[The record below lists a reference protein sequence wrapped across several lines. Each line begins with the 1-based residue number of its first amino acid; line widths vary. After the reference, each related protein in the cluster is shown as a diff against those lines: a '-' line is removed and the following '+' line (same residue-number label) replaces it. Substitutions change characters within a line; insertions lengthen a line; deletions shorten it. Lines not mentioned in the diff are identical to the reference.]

1 MSGWLRVFLTISL
14 IVYLGILFKMIV
26 LKYVHIYDV
35 MSLINERNSGFQRNN
50 FVPFRTILDYLF
62 HNEVGAYIKFRN
74 LFGNILGFIPFGFLV
89 PLVSRRQH
97 SLYTVGI
104 YSFLVSLSFESLQLF
119 LRVGSFDVDDLILN
133 TLGGLCGY
141 MMVRLLSVIMASQ
154 NRQFKWL
161 LSSLFMILF
170 SSMTF
175 LSSFFW

>member
-1 MSGWLRVFLTISL
+1 MSGWLRVFLAISL

-62 HNEVGAYIKFRN
+62 HNEVGAGIKFRN
-74 LFGNILGFIPFGFLV
+74 LVGNILGFIPFGFLV
-89 PLVSRRQH
+89 PLVSRRQI

-119 LRVGSFDVDDLILN
+119 LRIGSFDVDDLILN

-141 MMVRLLSVIMASQ
+141 WSIQLLLKVIELPNTRRKWYLAS
-154 NRQFKWL
+154 L
-161 LSSLFMILF
+161 CMTVF
-170 SSMTF
+170 SGITF
-175 LSSFFW
+175 LSSYFW